1 MSEREVRGAAAEQ
14 REVDAERIAGDAMST
29 PTLRDVLTEL
39 REIRAEIATMRA
51 DLGSRLDGLCAEIR
65 AILEEFAAELRA
77 DLAARLDGVGAQAE
91 QARAALHIVEHD
103 EE

>member
-1 MSEREVRGAAAEQ
+1 MSDPAQ
-14 REVDAERIAGDAMST
+14 

-39 REIRAEIATMRA
+39 REIRAEIAAMRA
-51 DLGSRLDGLCAEIR
+51 DLGSRMDGLCAEIR

-77 DLAARLDGVGAQAE
+77 DLAARLGAVGDQAE
-91 QARAALHIVEHD
+91 QARAALHIVEPD

>member
-1 MSEREVRGAAAEQ
+1 MSEPAQ
-14 REVDAERIAGDAMST
+14 
-29 PTLRDVLTEL
+29 PTIRDVLAEL
-39 REIRAEIATMRA
+39 REIRAEIAAMRS

-77 DLAARLDGVGAQAE
+77 DLAARLDGVGDQAE
-91 QARAALHIVEHD
+91 QARAALHIVERD